1 MARAPA
7 RARLREAHSDD
18 PHGLGLATD
27 THSTAQDF
35 DERLLERLSTSG
47 EAKGERENETNE
59 LDWTVTAAWVS
70 ESC

>member
-7 RARLREAHSDD
+7 RTRLREAHSDD
-18 PHGLGLATD
+18 PHGLGLAWYTQHR
-27 THSTAQDF
+27 TLTSACWK
-35 DERLLERLSTSG
+35 RLSTSG